1 MRPITVTIEG
11 RVGGG
16 APDVGKIVAR
26 ELQFDFVDR
35 LLLADIAKRVGATVG
50 ALADTE
56 RRVPT
61 LGSRLAQ
68 AVQRM
73 LHRSAVAGMGGDP
86 YFGPGIET
94 LLARPYRELE
104 EAPATTAEE
113 IDEQHFIATTA
124 EVIKDLADVGNCV
137 VLSRGGAPILKER
150 GDVLRA
156 GVFGRM
162 EDRVRRIIARERL
175 DEARARE
182 FISHSDAAQQRYFEK
197 AFRTNPLDP
206 FLYHFVVNTSDVS
219 IEYAA
224 QVIIDAART
233 LADRG
238 LKFAEPTRAETD
250 GQSQPGAG
258 LN

>member
-16 APDVGKIVAR
+16 APDVGRIVAR

-50 ALADTE
+50 ALADSE

-61 LGSRLAQ
+61 MGSRLAQ

-124 EVIKDLADVGNCV
+124 EVIRDLADVGNCV
-137 VLSRGGAPILKER
+137 ILSRGGAPVLKER
-150 GDVLRA
+150 GDVLRV

-162 EDRVRRIIARERL
+162 EDRVRRIMARERL
-175 DEARARE
+175 DDVRARE
-182 FISHSDAAQQRYFEK
+182 FISHSDAAQHRYFER
-197 AFRTNPLDP
+197 AFKTNPLDP
-206 FLYHFVVNTSDVS
+206 FLYHFAVNTSDVS
-219 IEYAA
+219 VEYAA
-224 QVIIDAART
+224 QMIIDAAKT

-238 LKFAEPTRAETD
+238 LKFAAPNEPVPS
-250 GQSQPGAG
+250 GQPQPGG
-258 LN
+258 RPN